1 MGTKAWAVSVHGWG
15 SRNNISPLP
24 CMAGGAQYGVCW
36 LPSVCPVC
44 SPMQAMLLQPEAQA
58 SGKAAAELLV
68 ECSPKLCQELFI
80 LFESKLFPFHLVY
93 FCCLFSFS
101 GLSANMKI
109 SVQRVVNNYPGCGD
123 AGSGGVLGMVGS
135 SQHIPCPGPRVLLC
149 STLKTSIWSIKQLSV
164 ELFMQKGIEEL
175 AEPQE
180 QLLEVYGW
188 LGPDACVGEETQ
200 RDQQKHPSKGA
211 VEDMDGR
218 VARRDGANGFYV

>member
-1 MGTKAWAVSVHGWG
+1 MGGEAEITFPPSPAWLMGPS
-15 SRNNISPLP
+15 
-24 CMAGGAQYGVCW
+24 MACAG
-36 LPSVCPVC
+36 CPVC
-44 SPMQAMLLQPEAQA
+44 AQCVPQCRAMLLQPEAQA

-68 ECSPKLCQELFI
+68 ERSPKLCQELFI